1 MHRHIAAKRQAF
13 PRRAD
18 PFPIVASTTLGSD
31 AKARTCAD
39 SAIAASTSTSG
50 GLLTAPTRSKRLPH
64 STGLIHPS

>member
-1 MHRHIAAKRQAF
+1 MHRISSQKGKRSLAE
-13 PRRAD
+13 PIT
-18 PFPIVASTTLGSD
+18 FPIVASPTLGSD